1 MTGTRGMLAA
11 AGAVA
16 IAAALVWAG
25 AAPAGQAPAAAD
37 AGWTPNILPDGQP
50 DMQGVYINPWPFR
63 IENYTQAERDAFRE
77 AMIEH
82 RGPETGAYGFEW
94 LEHSV
99 TEQREDYPYPDGFF
113 GVADPPS
120 ARVPWQDWAFQKKKY
135 LSEHPY
141 EKREFFDSRIRCLPA
156 GTPRGFF
163 WSFYNGWQIL
173 QPPGHV
179 VILYEHN
186 HLYRVIPLDGSP
198 HPGDDIQLWMGDSR
212 GHWEG
217 NTLVIDVTNFTDK
230 TWVIGE
236 LGGEGIHIGSFHSPD
251 LHVVERLTIADADN
265 IDYEVTI
272 EDPNVFTQPWTMRY
286 RAFTRAPDDYVLF
299 EYACHEGNRTM
310 ELTFGDERGQ

>member
-1 MTGTRGMLAA
+1 MTRRHGLLAA
-11 AGAVA
+11 AAAAGTAV
-16 IAAALVWAG
+16 ALVWLA
-25 AAPAGQAPAAAD
+25 AAPTGQAPAAAD
-37 AGWTPNILPDGQP
+37 QGWTPNILPDGQP
-50 DMQGVYINPWPFR
+50 DMQGIYINPWPFP
-63 IENYTQAERDAFRE
+63 IENYTEEEREEFRQ
-77 AMIEH
+77 AMIAH
-82 RGPETGAYGFEW
+82 RGPDTGAYDFEW
-94 LEHSV
+94 LEQSV
-99 TEQREDYPYPDGFF
+99 TERREDWPYPDGFF

-120 ARVPWQDWAFQKKKY
+120 ARIPWQDWAFAKKKH
-135 LSEHPY
+135 LSHNPY

-179 VILYEHN
+179 IILHEHN

-198 HPGDDIQLWMGDSR
+198 HPGKDIQLWMGDSR

-251 LHVVERLTIADADN
+251 LHVVERLTLTDADN

-286 RAFTRAPDDYVLF
+286 RAFTRAPEDYVLF

-310 ELTFGDERGQ
+310 ELTFGDSND